1 MPSMLAALYDG
12 ISSMEVR
19 EIQQPSV
26 GPDDALIQVRSEGIC
41 GSDLNLLRKLT
52 EPETLPAGHETA
64 GEVVEVGANVDSTLV
79 GKRVAAEVVGHGR
92 ACLVCYYCRIGEY
105 RNCIDKSDDYPGG
118 GFAEYVVRKAV
129 ACYPLDTSLTW
140 KDGALVE
147 PLAVSI
153 HAMRRSSLKGGET
166 VVVLGAGNIGLTT
179 IAAARAMGAGTIIAT
194 ARHPHQSQMA
204 RRLGADIA
212 LHPDDP
218 ELVDNLAD
226 LTHGLGS
233 DITFET
239 VGGFSGETLDQSIEL
254 TRIGGRIVLLGVFH
268 EPVTTNWF
276 DVLMKEQSIITSTCY
291 SIATGRHDFESAIDL
306 LSSGR
311 IDLKQMVT
319 HNYPLV
325 EAKQAFETAFD
336 KTSGSIK
343 VQINP

>member
-1 MPSMLAALYDG
+1 
-12 ISSMEVR
+12 
-19 EIQQPSV
+19 
-26 GPDDALIQVRSEGIC
+26 
-41 GSDLNLLRKLT
+41 
-52 EPETLPAGHETA
+52 
-64 GEVVEVGANVDSTLV
+64 
-79 GKRVAAEVVGHGR
+79 
-92 ACLVCYYCRIGEY
+92 
-105 RNCIDKSDDYPGG
+105 
-118 GFAEYVVRKAV
+118 
-129 ACYPLDTSLTW
+129 
-140 KDGALVE
+140 
-147 PLAVSI
+147 
-153 HAMRRSSLKGGET
+153 
-166 VVVLGAGNIGLTT
+166 
-179 IAAARAMGAGTIIAT
+179 
-194 ARHPHQSQMA
+194 MA

-218 ELVDNLAD
+218 ELADNLAD

-239 VGGFSGETLDQSIEL
+239 VGGFSSETLDQSIEL
-254 TRIGGRIVLLGVFH
+254 TRIAGRIVLLGVFH